1 MVEDVS
7 ADRTDEGR
15 ISHGVD
21 DLSGGL
27 VLKQLVS
34 MVLHD
39 SLAVTRRVCVNRV
52 GRLRLDIIVDKLS
65 IGIFFDVVKFILS
78 VVRDAIMSRL
88 CIEGYY
94 NPVQHRRLAK
104 AMVV

>member
-65 IGIFFDVVKFILS
+65 IGIFFDIKFILL
-78 VVRDAIMSRL
+78 VVGDAIMSRL
-88 CIEGYY
+88 CIEGYH